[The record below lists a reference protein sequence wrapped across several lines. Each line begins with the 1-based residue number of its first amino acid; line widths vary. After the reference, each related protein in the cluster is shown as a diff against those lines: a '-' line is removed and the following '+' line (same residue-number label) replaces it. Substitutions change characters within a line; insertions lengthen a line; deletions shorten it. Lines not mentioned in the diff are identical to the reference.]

1 MSDNLLMQNHT
12 VKIADIYIPTA
23 RRKTLDPT
31 KAEEIAESII
41 EEGQITPIQIRK
53 GRERFVLIEGLHRLE
68 ACKLLCEE
76 TIIAL
81 MVQARRR

>member
-23 RRKTLDPT
+23 RRKTLDPA

-41 EEGQITPIQIRK
+41 EKGQITPIQIRK

-68 ACKLLCEE
+68 ACKLLGEE
-76 TIIAL
+76 TIIAP

>member
-1 MSDNLLMQNHT
+1 M
-12 VKIADIYIPTA
+12 
-23 RRKTLDPT
+23 
-31 KAEEIAESII
+31 I

-68 ACKLLCEE
+68 ACKLLGEE

>member
-23 RRKTLDPT
+23 RRKTLDPD

-68 ACKLLCEE
+68 ACKLLGEE

>member
-68 ACKLLCEE
+68 ACKLLGEE

>member
-12 VKIADIYIPTA
+12 VKIAEIYIPTA
-23 RRKTLDPT
+23 QRKTLDPA
-31 KAEEIAESII
+31 KAEKIAESII

-68 ACKLLCEE
+68 ACKLLGEE

>member
-1 MSDNLLMQNHT
+1 MSDNKLMQNHT
-12 VKIADIYIPTA
+12 LQVADIYIPTA
-23 RRKTLDPT
+23 RRKTLDPA
-31 KAEEIAESII
+31 KAEEIAESMM
-41 EEGQITPIQIRK
+41 EDGQITPIQVRK

-68 ACKLLCEE
+68 ACKLLGEE

>member
-12 VKIADIYIPTA
+12 LKIADIYIPTP
-23 RRKTLDPT
+23 RRKTLDPA
-31 KAEEIAESII
+31 KADEIAESII

-68 ACKLLCEE
+68 ACKLLGEE